1 VKNWIR
7 SLLAVGAMM
16 VAGSAAAEAK
26 DVLRIGS
33 EGAYPPFN
41 MIDKDGNLQGFDIDI
56 AKALCDEMKVECK
69 FVTQDWDGIIPGLLS
84 KKYDAIVASM
94 SDTPERRKA
103 VAFSNKYYSNMLR
116 FAAPKGTKLAPTAD
130 GMKGKTIGAQRATI
144 AAQYAKEHFP
154 GAEVKVYD
162 TQENAWLD
170 LAAGRTDVVLADM
183 LVAYE
188 WLSTPDGA
196 DYAFLGE
203 PFDIDDKISIA
214 VRKQDKDLAKK
225 LNAAIDAIRANGTYQ
240 KINAKYFPFDIY

>member
-1 VKNWIR
+1 MKNWIR

-196 DYAFLGE
+196 NYAFLGE

>member
-1 VKNWIR
+1 MV
-7 SLLAVGAMM
+7 
-16 VAGSAAAEAK
+16 VAGSAAADAK
-26 DVLRIGS
+26 DVLHIGS

-56 AKALCDEMKVECK
+56 AKALCVEMKVECK

-94 SDTPERRKA
+94 SDIPERRKA

-116 FAAPKGTKLAPTAD
+116 FAAPKGTALAPTAE

-154 GAEVKVYD
+154 GSEVKVYD

-170 LAAGRTDVVLADM
+170 LAAGRTDAVLADM

-188 WLSTPDGA
+188 WLGTPDGA
-196 DYAFLGE
+196 KYEFLG
-203 PFDIDDKISIA
+203 
-214 VRKQDKDLAKK
+214 K
-225 LNAAIDAIRANGTYQ
+225 LV
-240 KINAKYFPFDIY
+240 